1 LHPQYFKTNKQ
12 NQKAHQGLIVEHL
25 KYTQGEAT
33 STILPLSAEP
43 VSLPSNAFGFL
54 PELFFFC
61 GTVVMSCGPGLG
73 ALCPWGPSFFLWK
86 EVP

>member
-1 LHPQYFKTNKQ
+1 LYHECFNQGLAQHAQDPRLHPQYFKTNKQ

-54 PELFFFC
+54 PELFFF
-61 GTVVMSCGPGLG
+61 VV
-73 ALCPWGPSFFLWK
+73 LW
-86 EVP
+86 